1 MWDGLVGHAVDATY
15 ERTAD
20 IDGMETYVYRATVD
34 ADGVEVLDGVQ
45 GSYVAVT
52 DYYIEPRTG
61 TIINQVVHQERVADG
76 IGKIL
81 DLDLAFTD
89 DQIQTNVDD
98 TDDNLSQLT
107 LLETTVPIVGLAVG
121 IPVLLIGLLV
131 LLLGRRTPSTPEPAD
146 AQVEETAGV

>member
-1 MWDGLVGHAVDATY
+1 MSRA
-15 ERTAD
+15 RT
-20 IDGMETYVYRATVD
+20 TPP
-34 ADGVEVLDGVQ
+34 
-45 GSYVAVT
+45 T

-76 IGKIL
+76 IGTIL

-107 LLETTVPIVGLAVG
+107 LIETIVPIVGLVVG
-121 IPVLLIGLLV
+121 IPV
-131 LLLGRRTPSTPEPAD
+131 R
-146 AQVEETAGV
+146 